1 MGVSEYMAL
10 GMFVVTV
17 LFGVIGFL
25 LSRKDTKQEE
35 TIHENKEAVDK
46 LIADL
51 YAKHEDDSRKL
62 EALAIDV
69 AKNYNPK
76 HEITDLFGTFRLY
89 LNERFDRLEQ
99 AMGIERRH
107 IK

>member
-1 MGVSEYMAL
+1 MGASEFLAIGL
-10 GMFVVTV
+10 FLLTI

-25 LSRKDTKQEE
+25 LARKDAKQEE
-35 TIHENKEAVDK
+35 MIRENKEACERA
-46 LIADL
+46 IADL
-51 YAKHEDDSRKL
+51 YAKHEEDSRRL

-76 HEITDLFGTFRLY
+76 HEITGLFDNFRLY

-99 AMGIERRH
+99 AIGVERRH
-107 IK
+107 PK

>member
-1 MGVSEYMAL
+1 MGASEYMAVGL
-10 GMFVVTV
+10 FLMTI

-25 LSRKDTKQEE
+25 LAKKDAKQEE
-35 TIHENKEAVDK
+35 TIRENKDVIDR

-51 YAKHEDDSRKL
+51 YAKHDEDSRRL
-62 EALAIDV
+62 ETLAIDV

-76 HEITDLFGTFRLY
+76 HEITGLFDTFRLY

-99 AMGIERRH
+99 AMGVERRH

>member
-1 MGVSEYMAL
+1 MGASEYVAVGL
-10 GMFVVTV
+10 FVVTV

-25 LSRKDTKQEE
+25 LSRKDAKQEE
-35 TIHENKEAVDK
+35 TIRSNKETLDK

-51 YAKHEDDSRKL
+51 YAKHDEDSRKL

-76 HEITDLFGTFRLY
+76 HEITDLFSTFRLY

-107 IK
+107 PK